1 MVMPPDDR
9 SFSDLLS
16 DALNRLT
23 TLVRTEIQLAR
34 TEISLKI
41 SKAATG
47 IAMVMG
53 SAAFAISGLV
63 LILLAIAAWLDN
75 AGLSRGFSNLIAGI
89 IGVLVS
95 VGLAWAGLQR
105 LRADQLAPNRTMEQL
120 QRDAMAAKEQLK

>member
-1 MVMPPDDR
+1 MPPDNR
-9 SFSDLLS
+9 SFSDLLA

-75 AGLSRGFSNLIAGI
+75 AGLSRGVSNLIAGI
-89 IGVLVS
+89 LGALVS
-95 VGLAWAGLQR
+95 AGLAWAGLQR

>member
-75 AGLSRGFSNLIAGI
+75 AGLSRGVSNLIAGI
-89 IGVLVS
+89 IGALVS
-95 VGLAWAGLQR
+95 AGLAWAGLQR

>member
-1 MVMPPDDR
+1 MVMPPDNR
-9 SFSDLLS
+9 SFSDLLA

-89 IGVLVS
+89 IGALVS
-95 VGLAWAGLQR
+95 AGLGWAGLQR

>member
-1 MVMPPDDR
+1 MPPDNR

-89 IGVLVS
+89 IGALVS
-95 VGLAWAGLQR
+95 AGLGWAGLQR

>member
-1 MVMPPDDR
+1 MVMPPDNR
-9 SFSDLLS
+9 SFSDLLA

-75 AGLSRGFSNLIAGI
+75 AGLSRGVSNLIAGI
-89 IGVLVS
+89 LGALVS
-95 VGLAWAGLQR
+95 AGLAWAGLQR

>member
-1 MVMPPDDR
+1 MPPDDR

-89 IGVLVS
+89 IGALVS
-95 VGLAWAGLQR
+95 AGLGWAGLQR

>member
-1 MVMPPDDR
+1 MVMPPDNR

-75 AGLSRGFSNLIAGI
+75 AGLSRGVSNLIAGI
-89 IGVLVS
+89 LGALVS
-95 VGLAWAGLQR
+95 AGLAWAGLQR